1 MTIFILLTIQEYR
14 ACPIKH
20 SCKILHEKV
29 FFLASLQDLARSCR
43 ILRDLAG
50 LCRNLAG
57 ILHKIP
63 ARFLQNPAR
72 SCIAKYCK
80 ILQGCK
86 KKGPFLI
93 RSCKSVFTGCL
104 YVTGFRKTDPN
115 RTFGIFRELPIRNIK
130 PIVNLFARL

>member
-14 ACPIKH
+14 ACPVKR
-20 SCKILHEKV
+20 SCKFLHEKV

-50 LCRNLAG
+50 LCRNLTQNSC
-57 ILHKIP
+57 KIP
-63 ARFLQNPAR
+63 AK
-72 SCIAKYCK
+72 SCKILHCK
-80 ILQGCK
+80 ILQNLAGMQEK
-86 KKGPFLI
+86 RSFLI

-130 PIVNLFARL
+130 PIVNLFTRL